1 MPNYIYGCGP
11 FQDIRPGILVFWAF
25 GRGYEPL
32 LTATLLK
39 NLYIIKFKNARYLY
53 VIYIHFMSQIAKAR
67 YSAECRFN
75 GPVDLWL
82 C

>member
-32 LTATLLK
+32 LTLGHSFYAK
-39 NLYIIKFKNARYLY
+39 YYGNLN
-53 VIYIHFMSQIAKAR
+53 
-67 YSAECRFN
+67 FN
-75 GPVDLWL
+75 I
-82 C
+82 

>member
-32 LTATLLK
+32 LTHKQGSVAFDSL
-39 NLYIIKFKNARYLY
+39 
-53 VIYIHFMSQIAKAR
+53 
-67 YSAECRFN
+67 
-75 GPVDLWL
+75 GP
-82 C
+82 